1 MDWLFHIYLEFDP
14 LSSFWVTPPPHP
26 QPVLHP
32 ASDVSPPQGQS
43 QPAPMPTDTLYLD
56 GLCILFPRI
65 LSSSPP
71 PHNMLLPAPGH
82 LGDLWLFCP
91 PSVPLVSFTVS
102 MKSIQTHT
110 KSNVLPYDTEELWPV
125 NIRWAEGGRAVVWRL
140 YWKTGLALETSA
152 GITMKTHFCQA
163 MVVYAFNLRT

>member
-14 LSSFWVTPPPHP
+14 LLSFWVTPPPHP

-43 QPAPMPTDTLYLD
+43 QPAPMLTDTLYLD

-65 LSSSPP
+65 LSSP
-71 PHNMLLPAPGH
+71 PHTPEHAPACSRTPRRPLAFLPI
-82 LGDLWLFCP
+82 L
-91 PSVPLVSFTVS
+91 VPLVPFTVS
-102 MKSIQTHT
+102 VKSIQTHT

-125 NIRWAEGGRAVVWRL
+125 NIWWAEEGRAVWRL
-140 YWKTGLALETSA
+140 YWKAGLALETSA
-152 GITMKTHFCQA
+152 GITMKNTLLPGDGDA
-163 MVVYAFNLRT
+163 RL